1 MEAKGHQNAS
11 VLFLSHI
18 AQFSVVRF
26 QQYAKG
32 SWFFH
37 CSWEGWPG
45 QAVVCGRDTGRLPVW
60 ASLLNDPSNLHFA
73 ALFTGA
79 ASPRLAAGGI
89 SVGEGLLSAQL
100 AEHHSSKLIFLSSNR
115 ISIFSKVN
123 QTYTHT
129 TAHGPLLT
137 APLAFHSSQEQR
149 QVSVQCWCSFSS
161 FPHIWLNHLH
171 PPYKKHAT
179 SILSSW
185 TVKSNS
191 PRQKHPV
198 CSKFEIL
205 GS

>member
-1 MEAKGHQNAS
+1 MQKAPD
-11 VLFLSHI
+11 
-18 AQFSVVRF
+18 FSI
-26 QQYAKG
+26 
-32 SWFFH
+32 
-37 CSWEGWPG
+37 
-45 QAVVCGRDTGRLPVW
+45 
-60 ASLLNDPSNLHFA
+60 
-73 ALFTGA
+73 
-79 ASPRLAAGGI
+79 AAGRAGQ
-89 SVGEGLLSAQL
+89 GKQWCMAGTQEGCPYEPPFWMIPQICILLLCSLGLPLLGWLLEVFLWVRGFCQHNWQSTIAANMCL
-100 AEHHSSKLIFLSSNR
+100 PHIFLSSNR

-123 QTYTHT
+123 QTYTHR

-171 PPYKKHAT
+171 LPYKKHAT

-185 TVKSNS
+185 TAESNS

>member
-1 MEAKGHQNAS
+1 MIPQICILLLCSLGLPLLGWLLE
-11 VLFLSHI
+11 VFLWVRGFCQHNWQSTI
-18 AQFSVVRF
+18 A
-26 QQYAKG
+26 ANM
-32 SWFFH
+32 
-37 CSWEGWPG
+37 C
-45 QAVVCGRDTGRLPVW
+45 LP
-60 ASLLNDPSNLHFA
+60 H
-73 ALFTGA
+73 
-79 ASPRLAAGGI
+79 
-89 SVGEGLLSAQL
+89 
-100 AEHHSSKLIFLSSNR
+100 IFLSSNR

-123 QTYTHT
+123 QTYTHR

-171 PPYKKHAT
+171 LPYKKHAT

-185 TVKSNS
+185 TAESNS